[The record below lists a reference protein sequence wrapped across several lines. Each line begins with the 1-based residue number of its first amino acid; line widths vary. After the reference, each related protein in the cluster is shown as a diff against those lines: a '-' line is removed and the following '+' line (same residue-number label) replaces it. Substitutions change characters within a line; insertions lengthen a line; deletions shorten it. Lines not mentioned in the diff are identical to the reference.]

1 MTDASLTLDRLEP
14 GEMATIVALRHE
26 PAQQGRLLEMGLL
39 VGTPVEMIRRAPMG
53 DPIEYRVG
61 DYNLSLRVAVAKLI
75 EVSR

>member
-1 MTDASLTLDRLEP
+1 MDEETLTLDQLEP
-14 GEMATIVALRHE
+14 GEAATIAALRHE

-39 VGTPVEMIRRAPMG
+39 VGTPVKMVRRAPMG

-61 DYNLSLRVAVAKLI
+61 DYNLSLRAAVAKLI